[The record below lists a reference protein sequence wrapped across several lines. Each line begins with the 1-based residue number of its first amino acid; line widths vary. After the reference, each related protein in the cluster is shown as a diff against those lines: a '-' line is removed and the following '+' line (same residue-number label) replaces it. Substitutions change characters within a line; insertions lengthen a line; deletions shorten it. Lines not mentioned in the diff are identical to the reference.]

1 MNIEEQL
8 RRETAARI
16 ALFFAYC
23 HAKKAALLAAFLVGF
38 ACGASLFSIF
48 L

>member
-1 MNIEEQL
+1 MSIEEQL

-16 ALFFAYC
+16 ALFTAYC
-23 HAKKAALLAAFLVGF
+23 HAKKAALLAAFLFGF
-38 ACGASLFSIF
+38 ACGASFSLII